1 MRLTGVHDHVMRRVT
16 LDAAMPNELV
26 VPTADD
32 PDGNVLVEAFDAAG
46 ALLHSVRVDTRACRE
61 SCADPSHLHRTT
73 SLFVNLPRWT
83 KGREIARVLVREW
96 TKSKGSSSA
105 GRPLAEMLRSA
116 NTPALTGVDV
126 GPAQPGPIAF
136 DPAIDHLEGRVRIS
150 WNATDADGDALV
162 ADLLY
167 SPNGG
172 DAWLP
177 VAVGV
182 RESSFDFDASDL
194 PASQGRDARF
204 RVRVSDGLGTA
215 EALAGATYSF
225 GNSAPPDVHFIAP
238 NTATSVPQGATVL
251 LHASAWDVDDQL
263 LGDAAITWTS
273 SRDGALG
280 AGRFLPKRNLSVG
293 AHTITLRGTDSGGL
307 FTEKT
312 ITITVTA
319 RNYNN
324 GDFDGDG
331 SIGASDLTIL
341 LSSWGGTGIADLNLN
356 GVVDSEDLADFL
368 ARWN

>member
-1 MRLTGVHDHVMRRVT
+1 
-16 LDAAMPNELV
+16 
-26 VPTADD
+26 
-32 PDGNVLVEAFDAAG
+32 
-46 ALLHSVRVDTRACRE
+46 
-61 SCADPSHLHRTT
+61 
-73 SLFVNLPRWT
+73 
-83 KGREIARVLVREW
+83 
-96 TKSKGSSSA
+96 
-105 GRPLAEMLRSA
+105 MLRSA
-116 NTPALTGVDV
+116 NTPVLTDVDV

-150 WNATDADGDALV
+150 WNAIDADGDALV

-331 SIGASDLTIL
+331 AVGASDLTIM
-341 LSSWGGTGIADLNLN
+341 LSAWGGNGIADMNLD
-356 GVVDSEDLADFL
+356 GVVGSEDLADLL